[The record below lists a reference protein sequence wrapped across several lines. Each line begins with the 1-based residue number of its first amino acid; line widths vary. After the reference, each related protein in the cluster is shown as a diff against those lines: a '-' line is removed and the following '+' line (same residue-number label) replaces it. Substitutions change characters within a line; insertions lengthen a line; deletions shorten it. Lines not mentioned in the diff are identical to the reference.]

1 MTRFLFRLSLLVAAL
16 IAISVS
22 VLNSQEIAVELAF
35 ARLRSPLGLALVVAF
50 VLGLVAGL
58 SWQMLWI
65 GRLLHERTRLRR
77 ALRVAD
83 AKSEVAATAHFQP
96 NASK

>member
-1 MTRFLFRLSLLVAAL
+1 MTRFLFRLSLVLAALVA
-16 IAISVS
+16 ISIS
-22 VLNSQEIAVELAF
+22 VLNADEVAVELAF

-65 GRLLHERTRLRR
+65 GRLLQERSRLRR

-83 AKSEVAATAHFQP
+83 AKLDVP
-96 NASK
+96 V

>member
-1 MTRFLFRLSLLVAAL
+1 MKRFLFRLSLLLGAL
-16 IAISVS
+16 LAIAVSALNPTEIS
-22 VLNSQEIAVELAF
+22 VELAF
-35 ARLRSPLGLALVVAF
+35 ARLTSPLGLVLVTAF

-65 GRLLHERTRLRR
+65 ARLLDERSRLRR

-83 AKSEVAATAHFQP
+83 TNVQPAASHFQA
-96 NASK
+96 NTSK

>member
-1 MTRFLFRLSLLVAAL
+1 MTRFLFRLSLVIAAL
-16 IAISVS
+16 LAISVS
-22 VLNSQEIAVELAF
+22 VMNPNEVAVELALT
-35 ARLRSPLGLALVVAF
+35 RLTSPLGLALVVSF

-65 GRLLHERTRLRR
+65 ARLLNERSRLRR

-83 AKSEVAATAHFQP
+83 ASAQP
-96 NASK
+96 TQANASK

>member
-1 MTRFLFRLSLLVAAL
+1 MTRFLFRLSLVIAALVA
-16 IAISVS
+16 IS
-22 VLNSQEIAVELAF
+22 AF
-35 ARLRSPLGLALVVAF
+35 ARLRSPMGLALIVAF

-65 GRLLHERTRLRR
+65 GRLLQERSRLRR

-83 AKSEVAATAHFQP
+83 AKLDVSA
-96 NASK
+96 

>member
-1 MTRFLFRLSLLVAAL
+1 MTRFLFRLSLVIAAL

-22 VLNSQEIAVELAF
+22 VMNSSEVAVELAF
-35 ARLRSPLGLALVVAF
+35 ARFRSPLGLALVVAF

-65 GRLLHERTRLRR
+65 GRLLQERSRLRR

-83 AKSEVAATAHFQP
+83 AKEEVRASSHFEA
-96 NASK
+96 NAPK

>member
-1 MTRFLFRLSLLVAAL
+1 MKRFLFRLSLVLAAL
-16 IAISVS
+16 LAVALSA
-22 VLNSQEIAVELAF
+22 LNPNEIAVELAF
-35 ARLRSPLGLALVVAF
+35 ARFRSPLGLVLVVAF

-65 GRLLHERTRLRR
+65 ARLLGERNRLRR

-83 AKSEVAATAHFQP
+83 TNVQPVPSHFQA

>member
-1 MTRFLFRLSLLVAAL
+1 MTRFLFRLSLVIAAF

-22 VLNSQEIAVELAF
+22 ALNSGEVHVELAF
-35 ARLRSPLGLALVVAF
+35 ARLASPLGLALVIAF
-50 VLGLVAGL
+50 VLGLIAGL

-65 GRLLHERTRLRR
+65 GRLLQERSRLRR

-83 AKSEVAATAHFQP
+83 AKSELALSPHFQA
-96 NASK
+96 NAPK